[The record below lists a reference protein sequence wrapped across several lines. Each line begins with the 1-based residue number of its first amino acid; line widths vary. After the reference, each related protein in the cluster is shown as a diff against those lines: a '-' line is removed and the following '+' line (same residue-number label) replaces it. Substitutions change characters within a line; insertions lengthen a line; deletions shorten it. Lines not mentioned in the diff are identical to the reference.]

1 MKKLLIVMLVLGMAS
16 TANALIV
23 QLGVGGA
30 TNGAGVD
37 MTTTLSAIE
46 VVSDTSAEP
55 YVRYLFAPDITLLDI
70 TGVVARSTAGTESV
84 VNDLTN
90 ALGDGTHLW
99 EIQAVDMSPPLTSI
113 VAGIQF
119 DATAALQPGKP
130 MGVMQLLSED
140 LTVVLDS
147 VTVVPEPASMLL
159 IGLGG
164 LFLRRRR

>member
-23 QLGVGGA
+23 QLGAGGA

-37 MTTTLSAIE
+37 MITALSALE
-46 VVSDTSAEP
+46 VVSDSSAVP
-55 YVRYLFAPDITLLDI
+55 YVLMLFAPDITQLNV
-70 TGVVARSTAGTESV
+70 TGVVARPGAGTESLV
-84 VNDLTN
+84 TDYAD
-90 ALGDGTHLW
+90 ALGPGTRLW

-119 DATAALQPGKP
+119 DATTTG
-130 MGVMQLLSED
+130 MGVMQLLTED
-140 LTVVLDS
+140 LGTVLDS
-147 VTVVPEPASMLL
+147 VTVIPEPASMLL